1 MTRTENYWKQII
13 SMPRLPKRQPKKN
26 PATAIALMGMLLFA
40 GGLLGVTAMV
50 LGPGALAVVGL
61 GVLMVLFIAFHYLLW
76 GKWLSNR
83 LPRDED
89 E

>member
-1 MTRTENYWKQII
+1 
-13 SMPRLPKRQPKKN
+13 MPRLPKRQSRKN
-26 PATAIALMGMLLFA
+26 PATAIALMGLLLFA

-61 GVLMVLFIAFHYLLW
+61 GVLMVFFIAFHYLLW

-83 LPRDED
+83 LPQDES